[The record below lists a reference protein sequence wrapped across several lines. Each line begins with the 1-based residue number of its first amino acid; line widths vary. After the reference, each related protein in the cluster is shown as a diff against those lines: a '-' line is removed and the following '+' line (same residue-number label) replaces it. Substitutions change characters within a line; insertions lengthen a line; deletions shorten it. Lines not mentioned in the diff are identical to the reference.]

1 MRPSDRSELPSSHRL
16 TAAGQAA
23 QPSPAPPPSLR
34 HLRKLA
40 EEADARVE
48 QIELPLVASWPAAAS
63 RPAAGSGRALR
74 PGVVGDA
81 LFRVVVLALALTA
94 APWRAAA
101 AQFLGPMPVVDV
113 NATGQWVT
121 QLARMTQQIN
131 TARDQLSSYRANM
144 VKLGG
149 AGGYHL
155 RGIDAALAQADALM
169 REGRAIGYSLANVDA
184 VFRTTFPGG
193 VVPAD
198 YPAERRT
205 QLVRTLETLR
215 GSLNAASATARQL
228 ALGTAKLEAMKGQLR
243 GIRSAQQAA
252 ELNTTVGLHT
262 AEELTLLRQQMA
274 AIANAQSVFMASQ
287 VQRDAQAQAAAER
300 IVDRMAAPKPPRSG
314 VRLRIGGATP

>member
-1 MRPSDRSELPSSHRL
+1 MRPSDRSELPPSHRP
-16 TAAGQAA
+16 TAAREAA
-23 QPSPAPPPSLR
+23 QPSPAPSSLR

-63 RPAAGSGRALR
+63 RPAEGSGRALR

-81 LFRVVVLALALTA
+81 LFRVVLALALTA

-101 AQFLGPMPVVDV
+101 AQFLGPMPVVDI

-184 VFRTTFPGG
+184 VFRATFPGG

-287 VQRDAQAQAAAER
+287 VQRDAQAQAAADALLR
-300 IVDRMAAPKPPRSG
+300 RMSAPPRPRPPVRIRVG
-314 VRLRIGGATP
+314 VSTP